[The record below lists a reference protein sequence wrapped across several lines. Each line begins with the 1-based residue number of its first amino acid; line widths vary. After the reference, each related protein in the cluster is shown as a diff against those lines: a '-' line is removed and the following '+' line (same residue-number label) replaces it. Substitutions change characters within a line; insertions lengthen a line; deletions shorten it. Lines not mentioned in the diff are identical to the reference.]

1 MEKGFL
7 RDAINR
13 LVELAAP
20 TTKEWDGRMFSSK
33 PLEEITVEEDGPS
46 RLNVNTLDA
55 LAVMIRTEGVKQKG
69 LPLYIR
75 VVDEHNVLVFTSLHD
90 GKAPASCGSISTK
103 RSAMYPG
110 SSSARK

>member
-7 RDAINR
+7 RDAIDR

-46 RLNVNTLDA
+46 R
-55 LAVMIRTEGVKQKG
+55 RT
-69 LPLYIR
+69 
-75 VVDEHNVLVFTSLHD
+75 
-90 GKAPASCGSISTK
+90 STPWTPW
-103 RSAMYPG
+103 R
-110 SSSARK
+110 